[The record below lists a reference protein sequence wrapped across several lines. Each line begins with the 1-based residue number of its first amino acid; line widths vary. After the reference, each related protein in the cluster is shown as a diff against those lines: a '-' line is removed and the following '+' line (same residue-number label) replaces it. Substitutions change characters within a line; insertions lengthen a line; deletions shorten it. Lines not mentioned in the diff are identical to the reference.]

1 MSEDLYLKRLE
12 EIIAGPEGFGLPPLA
27 PVVAMWLRDYR
38 PGNPEERH
46 EFDHASQ
53 EIAEDLRDIAVIGT
67 NDIALV
73 MVAAGYRIRRYLG
86 GALWSMVYAG
96 TDDKDDDRDD

>member
-1 MSEDLYLKRLE
+1 MNDDMYL
-12 EIIAGPEGFGLPPLA
+12 EIIERIIADPEEFGLPPLA

-96 TDDKDDDRDD
+96 TYDDTDDGD

>member
-1 MSEDLYLKRLE
+1 MNDYMYLETIAR
-12 EIIAGPEGFGLPPLA
+12 IIADPEEFGLPPLA

-73 MVAAGYRIRRYLG
+73 MLAAGYRIRRYLG

-96 TDDKDDDRDD
+96 TCDDTDDGD